1 MKKRS
6 ASADNICAVAVVHFS
21 EHGYDASSLSDIA
34 EQAGMRKAS
43 LYSHFAGK
51 DALFLDVF
59 ADALAEE
66 QAFMDACFADEAAL
80 AAPGGQL
87 AGSLYCDRMARRYA
101 DSAHLRFLLRTAYLP
116 PAPLRVEVG
125 TGYEALLAQLQRHYV
140 ASLGRLAPA
149 LPPPRIDLYA
159 QAYLGIVD
167 SLHVELIYA
176 AAPPCSS
183 ATRRCGR
190 SCPIRWQW
198 RHDGGKYHSHITL
211 WKPKIS
217 SVDTVA
223 ARA

>member
-1 MKKRS
+1 MMKKRS
-6 ASADNICAVAVVHFS
+6 ASADKICAVAVVHFS

-66 QAFMDACFADEAAL
+66 QAFMDACFADEGAL
-80 AAPGGQL
+80 AADAGGQL
-87 AGSLYCDRMARRYA
+87 AGSLYCDRMAQRYA

-116 PAPLRVEVG
+116 PGPLRVEVG

-140 ASLGRLAPA
+140 ASLGRMAPA
-149 LPPPRIDLYA
+149 LGPPRIELYA

-176 AAPPCSS
+176 GGAALQQRHAALWHILSDS
-183 ATRRCGR
+183 LAMATQPG
-190 SCPIRWQW
+190 
-198 RHDGGKYHSHITL
+198 
-211 WKPKIS
+211 
-217 SVDTVA
+217 
-223 ARA
+223 

>member
-1 MKKRS
+1 MMKKRS

-21 EHGYDASSLSDIA
+21 EHGYDASSLSAIA
-34 EQAGMRKAS
+34 AQAGMRKAS

-80 AAPGGQL
+80 VATAGSAL
-87 AGSLYCDRMARRYA
+87 AGSLYCDRMAQRYA

-140 ASLGRLAPA
+140 ASLGRMAPA
-149 LPPPRIDLYA
+149 LAPQRVDLYA

-176 AAPPCSS
+176 GGAALQQRHAALWQILSDSLAMAAQS
-183 ATRRCGR
+183 A
-190 SCPIRWQW
+190 
-198 RHDGGKYHSHITL
+198 
-211 WKPKIS
+211 
-217 SVDTVA
+217 
-223 ARA
+223 

>member
-1 MKKRS
+1 MMKKRS

-34 EQAGMRKAS
+34 GQAGMRKAS

-80 AAPGGQL
+80 AATAGSAL
-87 AGSLYCDRMARRYA
+87 AGSLYCDRMAQRYA

-116 PAPLRVEVG
+116 PAPLRIEVG
-125 TGYEALLAQLQRHYV
+125 TGYEALLAQLQQHYV
-140 ASLGRLAPA
+140 ASLGRMAPA
-149 LPPPRIDLYA
+149 LPPQRVDLYA

-176 AAPPCSS
+176 GGAALQQRHAALWQILSDS
-183 ATRRCGR
+183 LAMATRHG
-190 SCPIRWQW
+190 
-198 RHDGGKYHSHITL
+198 
-211 WKPKIS
+211 
-217 SVDTVA
+217 
-223 ARA
+223 

>member
-1 MKKRS
+1 MMKKRS

-34 EQAGMRKAS
+34 GQAGMRKAS

-59 ADALAEE
+59 ADALGEE
-66 QAFMDACFADEAAL
+66 QAFMDACFTDEAAL
-80 AAPGGQL
+80 TATAGSAL
-87 AGSLYCDRMARRYA
+87 AGSLYCDRMAQRYA

-116 PAPLRVEVG
+116 PAPLRIEVG

-149 LPPPRIDLYA
+149 LPPQRIDLYA

-176 AAPPCSS
+176 GGAALQQRHAALWQILSDSLAMAAQS
-183 ATRRCGR
+183 A
-190 SCPIRWQW
+190 
-198 RHDGGKYHSHITL
+198 
-211 WKPKIS
+211 
-217 SVDTVA
+217 
-223 ARA
+223 

>member
-1 MKKRS
+1 MMKKRS

-66 QAFMDACFADEAAL
+66 QAFMDGCFADEASL
-80 AAPGGQL
+80 ATNAGGQL
-87 AGSLYCDRMARRYA
+87 AGSLYCDRMAQRYA

-116 PAPLRVEVG
+116 PASLRVEVG
-125 TGYEALLAQLQRHYV
+125 TGYEMLLAQLQRHYV
-140 ASLGRLAPA
+140 ASLRRLVPS
-149 LPPPRIDLYA
+149 LPPQRIELYA

-176 AAPPCSS
+176 GGATLQQRHAALWQILSDSLALAVQS
-183 ATRRCGR
+183 A
-190 SCPIRWQW
+190 
-198 RHDGGKYHSHITL
+198 
-211 WKPKIS
+211 
-217 SVDTVA
+217 
-223 ARA
+223 

>member
-1 MKKRS
+1 MMKKRS

-34 EQAGMRKAS
+34 GQAGMRKAS

-80 AAPGGQL
+80 VATAGSAL
-87 AGSLYCDRMARRYA
+87 AGSLYCDRMAQRYA

-116 PAPLRVEVG
+116 PAPLRIEVG
-125 TGYEALLAQLQRHYV
+125 TGYEALLAQLQQHYV

-149 LPPPRIDLYA
+149 LAPQRVDLYA

-176 AAPPCSS
+176 GGAALQQRHAALWQILSDSLAMAAQS
-183 ATRRCGR
+183 A
-190 SCPIRWQW
+190 
-198 RHDGGKYHSHITL
+198 
-211 WKPKIS
+211 
-217 SVDTVA
+217 
-223 ARA
+223 

>member
-1 MKKRS
+1 MMKKRS

-34 EQAGMRKAS
+34 GQAGMRKAS

-51 DALFLDVF
+51 DSLFLDVF

-80 AAPGGQL
+80 VATAGSAL
-87 AGSLYCDRMARRYA
+87 AGSLYCDRMAQRYA

-116 PAPLRVEVG
+116 PAPLRIEVG
-125 TGYEALLAQLQRHYV
+125 TGYEALLAQLQQHYV

-149 LPPPRIDLYA
+149 LAPQRVDLYA

-176 AAPPCSS
+176 GGAALQQRHAALWQILSDS
-183 ATRRCGR
+183 LAMATQHG
-190 SCPIRWQW
+190 
-198 RHDGGKYHSHITL
+198 
-211 WKPKIS
+211 
-217 SVDTVA
+217 
-223 ARA
+223 

>member
-1 MKKRS
+1 MMKKRS

-80 AAPGGQL
+80 AAPGGQQ
-87 AGSLYCDRMARRYA
+87 AGAVYCDRMAQRYA
-101 DSAHLRFLLRTAYLP
+101 ESAHLRFLLRTAYLP

-125 TGYEALLAQLQRHYV
+125 TGYEALLAQLQQYYV
-140 ASLGRLAPA
+140 QSLARLAPT
-149 LPPPRIDLYA
+149 LSSQRVDLYA

-176 AAPPCSS
+176 GGAALQQRHAALWQILSDSLSLS
-183 ATRRCGR
+183 AC
-190 SCPIRWQW
+190 
-198 RHDGGKYHSHITL
+198 
-211 WKPKIS
+211 KPS
-217 SVDTVA
+217 
-223 ARA
+223 

>member
-1 MKKRS
+1 MMKKRS

-34 EQAGMRKAS
+34 GQAGMRKAS

-66 QAFMDACFADEAAL
+66 QAFMDACFADEATL
-80 AAPGGQL
+80 AATAGSAL
-87 AGSLYCDRMARRYA
+87 AGSLYCDRMAQRYA

-140 ASLGRLAPA
+140 ASLGRMAPA
-149 LPPPRIDLYA
+149 LAPQRIDLYA

-176 AAPPCSS
+176 GGAALQQRHAALWQILSDSLAMAAQS
-183 ATRRCGR
+183 A
-190 SCPIRWQW
+190 
-198 RHDGGKYHSHITL
+198 
-211 WKPKIS
+211 
-217 SVDTVA
+217 
-223 ARA
+223 

>member
-1 MKKRS
+1 MMKKRS

-34 EQAGMRKAS
+34 AQAGMRKAS

-66 QAFMDACFADEAAL
+66 QAFMHGCFADEAAL
-80 AAPGGQL
+80 ALDAGGQL
-87 AGSLYCDRMARRYA
+87 AGSLYCDRMAQRYA

-116 PAPLRVEVG
+116 PAHLRVEVG
-125 TGYEALLAQLQRHYV
+125 TGYEALLAQLQQHYMK
-140 ASLGRLAPA
+140 SLARLAPA
-149 LPPPRIDLYA
+149 LPPQRNDLYA

-176 AAPPCSS
+176 GGAALQQRHAALWQILSDSLAMAAQS
-183 ATRRCGR
+183 A
-190 SCPIRWQW
+190 
-198 RHDGGKYHSHITL
+198 
-211 WKPKIS
+211 
-217 SVDTVA
+217 
-223 ARA
+223 

>member
-1 MKKRS
+1 MMKKRS

-34 EQAGMRKAS
+34 GQAGMRKAS

-80 AAPGGQL
+80 AATAGSTL
-87 AGSLYCDRMARRYA
+87 AGSLYCDRMAQRYA

-116 PAPLRVEVG
+116 PAPLRIEVG
-125 TGYEALLAQLQRHYV
+125 TGYEALLAQLQQHYV

-149 LPPPRIDLYA
+149 LAPQRVDLYA

-176 AAPPCSS
+176 GGAALQQRHAALWQILSDS
-183 ATRRCGR
+183 LAMATQHG
-190 SCPIRWQW
+190 
-198 RHDGGKYHSHITL
+198 
-211 WKPKIS
+211 
-217 SVDTVA
+217 
-223 ARA
+223 

>member
-1 MKKRS
+1 MMKKRS

-66 QAFMDACFADEAAL
+66 QAFMDGCFADEASL
-80 AAPGGQL
+80 AANAGGQL
-87 AGSLYCDRMARRYA
+87 AGSLYCDRMAQRYA

-116 PAPLRVEVG
+116 PASLRVEVG
-125 TGYEALLAQLQRHYV
+125 TGYEMLLAQLQRHYV
-140 ASLGRLAPA
+140 ASLRRLVPSL
-149 LPPPRIDLYA
+149 LPQRIELYA

-176 AAPPCSS
+176 GGAALQQRHAALWQILSDSLALAVQS
-183 ATRRCGR
+183 A
-190 SCPIRWQW
+190 
-198 RHDGGKYHSHITL
+198 
-211 WKPKIS
+211 
-217 SVDTVA
+217 
-223 ARA
+223 

>member
-1 MKKRS
+1 MMKKRS

-34 EQAGMRKAS
+34 GQAGMRKAS

-66 QAFMDACFADEAAL
+66 QAFMDACFSDEAAL
-80 AAPGGQL
+80 AATAGSAL
-87 AGSLYCDRMARRYA
+87 AGSLYCDRMAQRYA

-149 LPPPRIDLYA
+149 LPPQRIDLYA

-176 AAPPCSS
+176 GGAALQQRHAALWQILSDSLAMAVQS
-183 ATRRCGR
+183 A
-190 SCPIRWQW
+190 
-198 RHDGGKYHSHITL
+198 
-211 WKPKIS
+211 
-217 SVDTVA
+217 
-223 ARA
+223 

>member
-1 MKKRS
+1 MMKKRS

-34 EQAGMRKAS
+34 AQAGMRKAS

-66 QAFMDACFADEAAL
+66 QAFMQACFADEAAL
-80 AAPGGQL
+80 ALQVSDGQR
-87 AGSLYCDRMARRYA
+87 AGALYCERMAQRYA

-116 PAPLRVEVG
+116 PASLRVEVG
-125 TGYEALLAQLQRHYV
+125 TGYEALLVQLQQYYV
-140 ASLGRLAPA
+140 KSLGRMAPA
-149 LPPPRIDLYA
+149 LTSPRLALYA

-176 AAPPCSS
+176 GGAALQQRHAALWQILSDSLAMAAQS
-183 ATRRCGR
+183 A
-190 SCPIRWQW
+190 
-198 RHDGGKYHSHITL
+198 
-211 WKPKIS
+211 
-217 SVDTVA
+217 
-223 ARA
+223 

>member
-1 MKKRS
+1 MMKKRS

-34 EQAGMRKAS
+34 ELAGMRKAS

-80 AAPGGQL
+80 APGAGGPL
-87 AGSLYCDRMARRYA
+87 AGSLYCDRMAQRYA

-116 PAPLRVEVG
+116 PATLRVEVG
-125 TGYEALLAQLQRHYV
+125 TGYETLLAQLQRHYV
-140 ASLGRLAPA
+140 ASLGRLAPS
-149 LPPPRIDLYA
+149 LPAQRSELYA

-176 AAPPCSS
+176 GGATLQQRHAALWQILSDS
-183 ATRRCGR
+183 LALATQHG
-190 SCPIRWQW
+190 
-198 RHDGGKYHSHITL
+198 
-211 WKPKIS
+211 
-217 SVDTVA
+217 
-223 ARA
+223 

>member
-6 ASADNICAVAVVHFS
+6 ASADKICAIAVGHFS

-43 LYSHFAGK
+43 LYSHFSGK

-59 ADALAEE
+59 ADALEEE
-66 QAFMDACFADEAAL
+66 QGFMQLCFDDEAILPEDA
-80 AAPGGQL
+80 GGRQ
-87 AGSLYCDRMARRYA
+87 AGALYCDRMAQRYS

-116 PAPLRVEVG
+116 PASLREQVG
-125 TGYEALLAQLQRHYV
+125 SGFEALLVQLLQHYV

-149 LPPPRIDLYA
+149 LPPERIALYA

-176 AAPPCSS
+176 GGAALQQRH
-183 ATRRCGR
+183 AAL
-190 SCPIRWQW
+190 WQILS
-198 RHDGGKYHSHITL
+198 DSLAMAQGG
-211 WKPKIS
+211 
-217 SVDTVA
+217 
-223 ARA
+223 

>member
-1 MKKRS
+1 MMKKRS

-34 EQAGMRKAS
+34 AQAGMRKAS

-80 AAPGGQL
+80 AALAAPGGQQ
-87 AGSLYCDRMARRYA
+87 AGALYCDRMAQRYA

-116 PAPLRVEVG
+116 PATLRIEVG
-125 TGYEALLAQLQRHYV
+125 TGYEALLAQLQQHYM
-140 ASLGRLAPA
+140 ASLGRFAPA
-149 LPPPRIDLYA
+149 LPPQRVALYA

-176 AAPPCSS
+176 GGAALQQRH
-183 ATRRCGR
+183 AAL
-190 SCPIRWQW
+190 WQILS
-198 RHDGGKYHSHITL
+198 DSL
-211 WKPKIS
+211 AM
-217 SVDTVA
+217 A
-223 ARA
+223 AQPA

>member
-1 MKKRS
+1 MMKKRS

-66 QAFMDACFADEAAL
+66 QAFMDGCFADEASL
-80 AAPGGQL
+80 AANAGGQL
-87 AGSLYCDRMARRYA
+87 AGSLYCDRMAQRYA

-116 PAPLRVEVG
+116 PASLRVEVG
-125 TGYEALLAQLQRHYV
+125 TGYEMLLAQLQRHYV
-140 ASLGRLAPA
+140 ASLRRLAPS
-149 LPPPRIDLYA
+149 LPPPRIELYA

-176 AAPPCSS
+176 GGATLQQRHAALWQILSDSLALAVQS
-183 ATRRCGR
+183 A
-190 SCPIRWQW
+190 
-198 RHDGGKYHSHITL
+198 
-211 WKPKIS
+211 
-217 SVDTVA
+217 
-223 ARA
+223 